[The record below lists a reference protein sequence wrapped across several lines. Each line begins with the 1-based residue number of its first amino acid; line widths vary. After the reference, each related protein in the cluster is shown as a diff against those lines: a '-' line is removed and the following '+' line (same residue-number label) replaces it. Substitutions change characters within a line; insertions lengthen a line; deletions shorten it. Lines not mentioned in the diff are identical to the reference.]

1 MKSYKVYING
11 KLVPAERASIS
22 VFDSA
27 YLYGEGLF
35 ETILAV
41 GGRIPLL
48 RDHLNRLFRGTKF
61 LRIPMPLDREE
72 LTAAIQRTLKA
83 NRLQDAYIR
92 VNVSAEEAA
101 LGSRQRQP
109 ADTHIVIITKP
120 PDPYPDILY
129 RRGARLIVVRDLIN
143 DADDVAR
150 IKTTNYLT
158 KMLGRRQVQAR
169 RADEGILLNAQ
180 GAVSE
185 CTSSNFFMIKGKTL
199 WTPGLSEGLIPGVVR
214 KCVLSLARRQ
224 RIPVREASLSLKR
237 IESADEIFIT
247 STLKGIMPVAWLEN
261 KQLPRPVPGPATARL
276 MRAYAKRLGI
286 NSCK

>member
-1 MKSYKVYING
+1 MKSYKVFING
-11 KLVPAERASIS
+11 KFVAAERASIS

-41 GGRIPLL
+41 KGRIPLL
-48 RDHLNRLFRGTKF
+48 RDHLNRLIRGTKF
-61 LRIPMPLDREE
+61 LGIPLPLDREQ
-72 LTAAIQRTLKA
+72 LSQAIARTLVVNK
-83 NRLQDAYIR
+83 LQDAYIR

-101 LGSRQRQP
+101 LGRRQRQP

-129 RRGARLIVVRDLIN
+129 KRGARLIVVRDLVN

-169 RADEGILLNAQ
+169 RADEGILLNAR
-180 GAVSE
+180 GTVSE
-185 CTSSNFFMIKGKTL
+185 CTSSNIFLVKGQTL
-199 WTPGLSEGLIPGVVR
+199 WTPSLSEGLIPGVVR
-214 KCVLSLARRQ
+214 KCVLALARRL
-224 RIPVREASLSLKR
+224 RISVKEATLALKR
-237 IESADEIFIT
+237 LENADELFIT
-247 STLKGIMPVAWLEN
+247 STLKGIMPVARLE
-261 KQLPRPVPGPATARL
+261 QTTFVRPIPGPVTGRL
-276 MRAYAKRLGI
+276 MQAYARRLGM
-286 NSCK
+286 NSSK